1 MRHPLVRILLVL
13 ALVTTPRGAQAQVPT
28 LDRADSLVTAGDY
41 DAARSILERWWSA
54 RDQFDVPG
62 SDMARALM
70 LRAQLAPDPET
81 AEPDYLAVVIGYPTS
96 SHAPQALLRLGQGL
110 LAEGDATRAAA
121 YLERLVADYPGR
133 PERLPGLLWLARA
146 NNAASRP
153 GQACSA
159 ARLGIRDARDP
170 DMRAMLEVE
179 AAASCAV
186 GTEAQPPQQPPETT
200 PERTPVRQPTQQ
212 PRQENGP
219 DQNASGNISVQ
230 TGAFRYRESADNL
243 IEQLRE
249 AGHQP
254 RLVRVPDSALLR
266 VRIGR
271 FASDEGARALID
283 QLRDQGFDAVLVR
296 DVAEE
301 RQP

>member
-1 MRHPLVRILLVL
+1 MRHPVPRILLLLL
-13 ALVTTPRGAQAQVPT
+13 ALAVTPPGARAQVPT
-28 LDRADSLVTAGDY
+28 LDRADSLAAAGDY
-41 DAARSILERWWSA
+41 DAARSILDRWWSA

-96 SHAPQALLRLGQGL
+96 PQAPQALLRLGQGL
-110 LAEGDATRAAA
+110 LADGDATRAAA

-133 PERLPGLLWLARA
+133 PERLPALLWLARA
-146 NNAASRP
+146 NNAARRP
-153 GQACSA
+153 GPACSA
-159 ARLGIRDARDP
+159 ARRGIQDARDP

-186 GTEAQPPQQPPETT
+186 GADPAQPEQPT
-200 PERTPVRQPTQQ
+200 ERNPARQPTQRPQ
-212 PRQENGP
+212 QDAGP
-219 DQNASGNISVQ
+219 ETTTSGSISVQ
-230 TGAFRYRESADNL
+230 AGAFRYRESADNL
-243 IEQLRE
+243 MAQLRE
-249 AGHQP
+249 VGHQP
-254 RLVRVPDSALLR
+254 RLVRVPNSSLLR

-271 FASDEGARALID
+271 FQSDETARALID
-283 QLRDQGFDAVLVR
+283 RLRDQGFDAVLVR
-296 DVAEE
+296 DVGDE

>member
-1 MRHPLVRILLVL
+1 MRHPVPRIIIVLLLL
-13 ALVTTPRGAQAQVPT
+13 APAATPRDTLAQVPT

-41 DAARSILERWWSA
+41 DAARNILDGWWSA

-96 SHAPQALLRLGQGL
+96 PHAPQALLRLGQGL

-133 PERLPGLLWLARA
+133 PERLPALLWLARA
-146 NNAASRP
+146 NNIARRPAA
-153 GQACSA
+153 ACSA
-159 ARLGIRDARDP
+159 AQRGIQDTRDP

-186 GTEAQPPQQPPETT
+186 GADASQPEQPAERRPAQRPA
-200 PERTPVRQPTQQ
+200 QQ
-212 PRQENGP
+212 PRQDTGA
-219 DQNASGNISVQ
+219 DRTASGSISVQ
-230 TGAFRYRESADNL
+230 AGAFRYRESADNL
-243 IEQLRE
+243 MEQLRE

-254 RLVRVPDSALLR
+254 RLVRIPESGLLR
-266 VRIGR
+266 VRVGR
-271 FASDEGARALID
+271 FPSDDGARALID
-283 QLRDQGFDAVLVR
+283 RLRDQGFDAVLVR
-296 DVAEE
+296 DVADE